1 MLVLIS
7 KLVYPQQKIVE
18 NFFEDPISQYCM
30 YKGNGGVNII
40 MYMLETVILGVDIQ
54 WKMVKH
60 LNCITSAKREI
71 KKE

>member
-18 NFFEDPISQYCM
+18 NFFENPISQYCM
-30 YKGNGGVNII
+30 YKGNGESNIF
-40 MYMLETVILGVDIQ
+40 MYMLETVILGVDIHEK
-54 WKMVKH
+54 W